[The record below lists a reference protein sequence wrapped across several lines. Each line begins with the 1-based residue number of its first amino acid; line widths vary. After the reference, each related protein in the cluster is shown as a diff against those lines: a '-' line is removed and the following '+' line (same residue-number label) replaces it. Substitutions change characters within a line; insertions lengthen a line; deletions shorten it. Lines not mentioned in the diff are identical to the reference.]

1 MKTESKYAKL
11 IVLVTTLMLVGC
23 TTSEREWIRDDTPKS
38 EADQALAECKYQA
51 EAATV
56 TIGSNNRPGTFGD
69 AISEGVASGVVRG
82 MDQAELEKS
91 CMEAKG
97 FTR

>member
-1 MKTESKYAKL
+1 MKTESKYAAAL
-11 IVLVTTLMLVGC
+11 ILAAMIALAGC
-23 TTSEREWIRDDTPKS
+23 VSSEREWVKDDTPKS
-38 EADQALAECKYQA
+38 EADQALADCKYQA

-56 TIGSNNRPGTFGD
+56 TIGSNNRPETWDD
-69 AISEGVASGVVRG
+69 AISEGVASGVVKG

>member
-1 MKTESKYAKL
+1 MRTRNNYANL
-11 IVLVTTLMLVGC
+11 ILLVAAIWLSGC
-23 TTSEREWIRDDTPKS
+23 ATSEREWVRDDTPKS
-38 EADQALAECKYQA
+38 EVDQALADCKYQA

-56 TIGSNNRPGTFGD
+56 TIGANNRPGTFGD

-82 MDQAELEKS
+82 MDEVELTKS

>member
-1 MKTESKYAKL
+1 
-11 IVLVTTLMLVGC
+11 
-23 TTSEREWIRDDTPKS
+23 
-38 EADQALAECKYQA
+38 
-51 EAATV
+51 V
-56 TIGSNNRPGTFGD
+56 TIGANNRPGTFGD

-82 MDQAELEKS
+82 MDEVELTKS

>member
-1 MKTESKYAKL
+1 MRTGNNYANL
-11 IVLVTTLMLVGC
+11 ILLVAAIWLSGC
-23 TTSEREWIRDDTPKS
+23 ATSEREWVRDDTPKS
-38 EADQALAECKYQA
+38 EVDQALADCKYQA

-56 TIGSNNRPGTFGD
+56 TIGANNRPGTFGD

-82 MDQAELEKS
+82 MDEVELTKS